1 MRALGVVGGA
11 EWAMVVVEV
20 GVASQLPLLGVRL
33 PARPVPST
41 HDNRSDVEI
50 RRSAI
55 SLPDITSF
63 SREALKPN
71 GVY

>member
-33 PARPVPST
+33 PARSVPST

-55 SLPDITSF
+55 SLPDISF